1 MRLVTPAHAL
11 LALLTLVLL
20 GCSSSNEP
28 ATEAEAQDPSTL
40 PEQAG
45 PEPDVQ
51 FAGLARAFQAQ
62 AETAGEAMQSACQP
76 LGSAVQA
83 FLDNPE
89 TGLQSDAQSAWH
101 ACYEGW
107 QAFSLFHRVAFNPAA
122 QEALNR
128 SRRLINVRP
137 FLPGY
142 VDALPDYPYS
152 GLVHETGM
160 DLTLNNLLE
169 QHQLMDLESPAL
181 GFPVVETLLWQTD
194 LETYWLISG
203 EDGDLTITRRHQY
216 MTLATEHLLQQLE
229 QARQRW
235 SGQIGFTGLPEPAQQ
250 RIVLTSLDQQIRQ
263 DLLQLAFADD
273 APQEPDWHHPSVV
286 AGQGKRHL
294 LARLE
299 GLEALLDN
307 PDEGVSALES
317 WLERRGGPVTAETL
331 GNQLTAAVDAVTAL
345 PENAPAGDPEA
356 EAWQQAVA
364 AVTGLADQIRQ
375 LGEPVVTEDSQ

>member
-1 MRLVTPAHAL
+1 MRHVTPAHVL
-11 LALLTLVLL
+11 LALLSLVLL

-28 ATEAEAQDPSTL
+28 ATEAETPAAR
-40 PEQAG
+40 PEQAE
-45 PEPDVQ
+45 PEPVVP
-51 FAGLARAFQAQ
+51 FAGLARAFQAR
-62 AETAGEAMQSACQP
+62 ADTAGEVMQAACQP

-83 FLDNPE
+83 FLDNPG
-89 TGLQSDAQSAWH
+89 TDLQSDAQSAWH

-122 QEALNR
+122 QEALDR

-181 GFPVVETLLWQTD
+181 GFPVVETLLWQAD
-194 LETYWLISG
+194 LDTYWLTSG
-203 EDGDLTITRRHQY
+203 EGGDLTITRRHQY
-216 MTLATEHLLQQLE
+216 LSLATEHLLQQLE

-235 SGQIGFTGLPEPAQQ
+235 SDQTGFTALPEPAQQ

-263 DLLQLAFADD
+263 DLLELAFADD

-286 AGQGKRHL
+286 AGQGQRHL
-294 LARLE
+294 LARLA
-299 GLEALLDN
+299 GLEALLES
-307 PDEGVSALES
+307 PDEGISALAS
-317 WLERRGGPVTAETL
+317 WLERLGGPVTAETL
-331 GNQLTAAVDAVTAL
+331 GDQLTTAVDALNAL
-345 PENAPAGDPEA
+345 PENAPAGNPDA
-356 EAWQQAVA
+356 AAWQQAVT
-364 AVTGLADQIRQ
+364 AVTGLADQISQ
-375 LGEPVVTEDSQ
+375 LRAPLVTEDSQ

>member
-1 MRLVTPAHAL
+1 MRLATPAHAL

-28 ATEAEAQDPSTL
+28 STEADAEDSSTQ
-40 PEQAG
+40 PEQVR
-45 PEPDVQ
+45 PDPNVQ

-62 AETAGEAMQSACQP
+62 ADTAGEAMQSACQS
-76 LGSAVQA
+76 LGLAVQA

-89 TGLQSDAQSAWH
+89 AGLQRDAQSAWH

-107 QAFSLFHRVAFNPAA
+107 QAFSLFHQVAFNPAA
-122 QEALNR
+122 QEALDR
-128 SRRLINVRP
+128 ARRLINVRP

-152 GLVHETGM
+152 GLVHETGL
-160 DLTLNNLLE
+160 DLTLDNLLE

-181 GFPVVETLLWQTD
+181 GFPVVETLLWQAD
-194 LETYWLISG
+194 LDTYWLTSG

-216 MTLATEHLLQQLE
+216 MTLATEHLLLQLE

-235 SGQIGFTGLPEPAQQ
+235 SGQVGFTALPEPAQQ
-250 RIVLTSLDQQIRQ
+250 RIVLTSLDRQIRQ
-263 DLLQLAFADD
+263 DLLGLTFADD

-294 LARLE
+294 LARLA
-299 GLEALLDN
+299 GLEALLDS
-307 PDEGVSALES
+307 PDEGVSAFAS
-317 WLERRGGPVTAETL
+317 WLERRDGRVTAETL
-331 GNQLTAAVDAVTAL
+331 GDQLAMAVDALNAL
-345 PENAPAGDPEA
+345 PDNAPAGDPEA
-356 EAWQQAVA
+356 EAWQQAVT
-364 AVTGLADQIRQ
+364 AVRGLADQISQ
-375 LGEPVVTEDSQ
+375 LVTQDSQ